1 MGRIAA
7 IACLRGKNF
16 PRASFVE
23 ARGKKFMTWEAVDW
37 FRSAEG
43 SPAAADSDSKLAAV
57 VSPEWSAC
65 FLAAPP
71 RALSSSVV
79 FGLAEAGHQLVA
91 IAYLQEQPAPFPSR
105 LRKARCST
113 AWIGPGHS
121 PCLTLRLLRP
131 SQLRMILLLR
141 SFHFRYA
148 GRRLRCR

>member
-7 IACLRGKNF
+7 IACLMAGKNF

-23 ARGKKFMTWEAVDW
+23 ARGKKFMTWEVVDW

-79 FGLAEAGHQLVA
+79 FGLAQAGHPLVA
-91 IAYLQEQPAPFPSR
+91 ISYFQD
-105 LRKARCST
+105 
-113 AWIGPGHS
+113 
-121 PCLTLRLLRP
+121 
-131 SQLRMILLLR
+131 
-141 SFHFRYA
+141 
-148 GRRLRCR
+148 